1 MFVSICLE
9 IRNLVLLINSNRN
22 SEVLL
27 NRHIL
32 TTIRYSLTGPRPRLD
47 AAVHILLTLTLL
59 LQPGN
64 DCLLPVEFFNAEL
77 YAILLAIKY
86 ILKSNLN
93 NFVIFTDS
101 YSALQFLKNP
111 KLDHWIK
118 ILIIKALNSCDKSI
132 VFEWISGHSGIEG
145 NETADSAAKES
156 ISSNVITNIPLIFND
171 YKFLV
176 KSLIHRQW
184 QMLWS
189 GTQCRLKNFKPTVGD
204 WKSSYRDNRV
214 EEKILSRLRTG
225 SAYFLYQHKLDTNRV
240 RERCATCDSDMSI
253 DHLLITCPVFQPA
266 RVRITSYLHG
276 CNLLLNEFDILNDDF
291 NHNSL
296 FDFLKEVNFY

>member
-1 MFVSICLE
+1 MFPLSKFINEHFRTSVNHIYGVNSNMIDKKWSDFVSY
-9 IRNLVLLINSNRN
+9 NLYLPIKIDVRLNLLRDKKSCTPYQFQQEFRSLVESSYTDYNKIFTDGSKTSAGCGCAYFVDINPPITVRK
-22 SEVLL
+22 
-27 NRHIL
+27 
-32 TTIRYSLTGPRPRLD
+32 RLPPTCG
-47 AAVHILLTLTLL
+47 I
-59 LQPGN
+59 
-64 DCLLPVEFFNAEL
+64 FNAEL

-156 ISSNVITNIPLIFND
+156 ISSNVITNIPLMFND

-176 KSLIHRQW
+176 KSLIHRQ
-184 QMLWS
+184 
-189 GTQCRLKNFKPTVGD
+189 
-204 WKSSYRDNRV
+204 
-214 EEKILSRLRTG
+214 
-225 SAYFLYQHKLDTNRV
+225 
-240 RERCATCDSDMSI
+240 
-253 DHLLITCPVFQPA
+253 
-266 RVRITSYLHG
+266 
-276 CNLLLNEFDILNDDF
+276 
-291 NHNSL
+291 
-296 FDFLKEVNFY
+296 